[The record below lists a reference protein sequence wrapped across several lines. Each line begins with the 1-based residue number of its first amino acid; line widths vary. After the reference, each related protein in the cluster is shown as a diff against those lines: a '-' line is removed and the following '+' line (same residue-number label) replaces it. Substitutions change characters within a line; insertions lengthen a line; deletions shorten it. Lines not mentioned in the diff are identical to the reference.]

1 MSEQAQGSILS
12 EDGISA
18 AIGKLMAHPEIIQS
32 VASALKG
39 DAPTAAEEKKQEE
52 KQDAPA
58 GDTESDLAAS
68 LMPIIAKL
76 GGGIGGGIGGGMG
89 SGMGGGG
96 ASASRHSALLC
107 ALRPYLSDKRQDALD
122 GIIKISQMSALIS
135 RLR

>member
-76 GGGIGGGIGGGMG
+76 GGGIGGGMG

>member
-76 GGGIGGGIGGGMG
+76 GGGMGGGMG